1 MAAERERLDILV
13 WQRALAPSRARA
25 QALILAGNIAV
36 DGQCLTQ
43 CGARVAI
50 RADVRLRGDA
60 SPYVSR
66 GGEKLA
72 AGLKAFE
79 CRVQDAI
86 ALDVGA
92 STGGFTDCLLQAG
105 ARRVHAVD
113 VGYGQLHWRLRND
126 PRVIVR
132 ERINARYLTPHD
144 FPERMSFLTVDASFI
159 SLRLLLPALVPL
171 LTPQAEAIL
180 LIKPQFEVGK
190 GEVGKGGVVRD
201 ARQHRQVLQA
211 VLTAAQVVGLGLCAA
226 IPSPLSGPKGNRE
239 FLAHLSA
246 GAPPMPRRELGDLCV
261 QLTEKAR
268 EFVCLTRRPRAEAYM
283 ITPRQ

>member
-13 WQRALAPSRARA
+13 WQRQLAPSRAQA
-25 QALILAGNIAV
+25 QALILAGKIAV

-43 CGARVAI
+43 CGARVAAQ
-50 RADVRLRGDA
+50 ADVKLLGDP

-72 AGLKAFE
+72 AGLEAFD
-79 CRVQDAI
+79 CRVQDAT

-105 ARRVHAVD
+105 ARCVYAVD

-126 PRVIVR
+126 PRVVVR
-132 ERINARYLTPHD
+132 ERANARYLTPHD

-180 LIKPQFEVGK
+180 LVKPQFEVGK

-201 ARQHRQVLQA
+201 AGQHRQVLQA
-211 VLTAAQVVGLGLCAA
+211 VLTAAQGCKLALRAA

-239 FLAHLSA
+239 FLAHLTA
-246 GAPPMPRRELGDLCV
+246 DTPPMAQQVLDDLCV
-261 QLTEKAR
+261 QLTSNPGR
-268 EFVCLTRRPRAEAYM
+268 
-283 ITPRQ
+283 

>member
-1 MAAERERLDILV
+1 MAAERARLDILV
-13 WQRALAPSRARA
+13 WQRRLAPSRAQA
-25 QALILAGNIAV
+25 QALILAGKIAV

-43 CGARVAI
+43 CGARVDA
-50 RADVRLRGDA
+50 RADVKLLDVP

-72 AGLKAFE
+72 AGLAAFD
-79 CRVQDAI
+79 CRVQDAV

-105 ARRVHAVD
+105 ARRVYAVD
-113 VGYGQLHWRLRND
+113 VGYGQLHWRLRTD
-126 PRVIVR
+126 PRVVVR
-132 ERINARYLTPHD
+132 ERTNARYLTPDD
-144 FPERMSFLTVDASFI
+144 FPERMDFLTVDASFI

-171 LTPQAEAIL
+171 LAPQAEAIL
-180 LIKPQFEVGK
+180 LVKPQFEVGK

-211 VLTAAQVVGLGLCAA
+211 VLTAAQACGFGLHAA

-239 FLAHLSA
+239 FLAHLTV
-246 GAPPMPRRELGDLCV
+246 GTPPVTQQEVDALCV
-261 QLTEKAR
+261 GLISN
-268 EFVCLTRRPRAEAYM
+268 PGS
-283 ITPRQ
+283 

>member
-13 WQRALAPSRARA
+13 WQRKLAPSRAQA
-25 QALILAGNIAV
+25 QALILAGKIAV

-43 CGARVAI
+43 CGVRVATQ
-50 RADVRLRGDA
+50 ADVRLLSVA

-72 AGLKAFE
+72 AGLAAFD
-79 CRVQDAI
+79 CQARNAI
-86 ALDVGA
+86 ALDIGA

-105 ARRVHAVD
+105 ARRVYAVD

-126 PRVIVR
+126 PRVVVR
-132 ERINARYLTPHD
+132 ERANARYLTPDD

-159 SLRLLLPALVPL
+159 SLRLLLPTLFPL

-180 LIKPQFEVGK
+180 LVKPQFEVGK

-201 ARQHRQVLQA
+201 AKQHQRVLQA
-211 VLTAAQVVGLGLCAA
+211 VLTAAQACGFGLCAV

-239 FLAHLSA
+239 FLAHLTA
-246 GAPPMPRRELGDLCV
+246 DAPPMPQWEVNELCV
-261 QLTEKAR
+261 QLTR
-268 EFVCLTRRPRAEAYM
+268 EPVG
-283 ITPRQ
+283 

>member
-13 WQRALAPSRARA
+13 WQRRLASSRAQA
-25 QALILAGNIAV
+25 QALILAGKIAV

-43 CGARVAI
+43 CGARVGAQ
-50 RADVRLRGDA
+50 ADVRLLGA
-60 SPYVSR
+60 PSPYVSR

-72 AGLKAFE
+72 AGLAAFD
-79 CRVQDAI
+79 CRVQDAV

-105 ARRVHAVD
+105 ARRVYAVD
-113 VGYGQLHWRLRND
+113 VGYGQLHWRLRTD
-126 PRVIVR
+126 PRVVVR
-132 ERINARYLTPHD
+132 ERTNARYLTPDD
-144 FPERMSFLTVDASFI
+144 FQERMNFLTVDASFI

-211 VLTAAQVVGLGLCAA
+211 VLTAAQAYGLGLRAA
-226 IPSPLSGPKGNRE
+226 IPSPLAGPKGNRE
-239 FLAHLSA
+239 FLAHLAA
-246 GAPPMPRRELGDLCV
+246 GAAPVPQGEVEGLCV
-261 QLTEKAR
+261 QLT
-268 EFVCLTRRPRAEAYM
+268 VSSVVST
-283 ITPRQ
+283 Q

>member
-13 WQRALAPSRARA
+13 WQRELAPSRAQA
-25 QALILAGNIAV
+25 QALILAGKVAV

-43 CGARVAI
+43 CGARVDAQ
-50 RADVRLRGDA
+50 ADVQLLGIP

-72 AGLKAFE
+72 AGLAAFD

-105 ARRVHAVD
+105 ARRVYAVD
-113 VGYGQLHWRLRND
+113 VGYGQLHWRLRTD
-126 PRVIVR
+126 PRVVVR
-132 ERINARYLTPHD
+132 ERLNARHLTPYD
-144 FPERMSFLTVDASFI
+144 FPERMTFLTVDASFI

-171 LTPQAEAIL
+171 LTPQADAIL
-180 LIKPQFEVGK
+180 LVKPQFEVGK

-211 VLTAAQVVGLGLCAA
+211 VFTAAQACGLGLRAA

-239 FLAHLSA
+239 FLAHLA
-246 GAPPMPRRELGDLCV
+246 IGAPPRPPREVADLCV
-261 QLTEKAR
+261 GLTGE
-268 EFVCLTRRPRAEAYM
+268 PGG
-283 ITPRQ
+283 

>member
-13 WQRALAPSRARA
+13 WQRELAPSRAQA
-25 QALILAGNIAV
+25 QALILAGKIAV

-43 CGARVAI
+43 CGARVAAQ
-50 RADVRLRGDA
+50 ADVRLLGA
-60 SPYVSR
+60 PSPYVSR

-72 AGLKAFE
+72 AGLAAFD

-105 ARRVHAVD
+105 ARRVYAVD

-126 PRVIVR
+126 PRVVVR
-132 ERINARYLTPHD
+132 ERTNARYLTPRD
-144 FPERMSFLTVDASFI
+144 FPEHVNLLTVDASFI
-159 SLRLLLPALVPL
+159 SLRLLLPALAPL
-171 LTPQAEAIL
+171 LTPQAEAVL

-201 ARQHRQVLQA
+201 AGQHRQVLQA
-211 VLTAAQVVGLGLCAA
+211 VLTAAQACGLGLRAA
-226 IPSPLSGPKGNRE
+226 IPSPLAGPKGNRE
-239 FLAHLSA
+239 FLAHLA
-246 GAPPMPRRELGDLCV
+246 LDAPPMPQRELEDMCA
-261 QLTEKAR
+261 QLTSKP
-268 EFVCLTRRPRAEAYM
+268 VN
-283 ITPRQ
+283 

>member
-13 WQRALAPSRARA
+13 WQRELAPSRAQA
-25 QALILAGNIAV
+25 QAIILAGKIAV

-43 CGARVAI
+43 CGARVAVQ
-50 RADVRLRGDA
+50 ADVRLLGA
-60 SPYVSR
+60 PSAYVSR

-72 AGLKAFE
+72 AGLAAFD
-79 CRVQDAI
+79 CRVQDAV

-105 ARRVHAVD
+105 ARRVYAVD

-126 PRVIVR
+126 PRVVVR
-132 ERINARYLTPHD
+132 ERANARHLTPHD
-144 FPERMSFLTVDASFI
+144 FPERMTFLTVDVSFI

-180 LIKPQFEVGK
+180 LVKPQFEVGK

-201 ARQHRQVLQA
+201 TSQHRQVLQT
-211 VLTAAQVVGLGLCAA
+211 VLSAAQACGLGLRAA

-239 FLAHLSA
+239 FLAHLTA
-246 GAPPMPRRELGDLCV
+246 GAPPMPQGEVEELCV
-261 QLTEKAR
+261 GLTGE
-268 EFVCLTRRPRAEAYM
+268 PGG
-283 ITPRQ
+283 

>member
-1 MAAERERLDILV
+1 MAVERERLDVLV
-13 WQRALAPSRARA
+13 WQRQLAPSRAQA
-25 QALILAGNIAV
+25 QALILAGKIAV

-43 CGARVAI
+43 CGTRVAAG
-50 RADVRLRGDA
+50 ADVSLLADP

-72 AGLKAFE
+72 AGLAAFD
-79 CRVQDAI
+79 CRVQDAV

-105 ARRVHAVD
+105 ARRVYAVD

-126 PRVIVR
+126 LRVVVR
-132 ERINARYLTPHD
+132 ERTNARHLTPDD
-144 FPERMSFLTVDASFI
+144 FPERMNFLTVDASFI

-171 LTPQAEAIL
+171 LAPHAEAIL
-180 LIKPQFEVGK
+180 LVKPQFEVGK

-201 ARQHRQVLQA
+201 SKQHQQVLQA
-211 VLTAAQVVGLGLCAA
+211 VLTTAQACGLGLRTA

-239 FLAHLSA
+239 FLAHLA
-246 GAPPMPRRELGDLCV
+246 LDVPPMPHGELEGLCV
-261 QLTEKAR
+261 RLKTER
-268 EFVCLTRRPRAEAYM
+268 GG
-283 ITPRQ
+283 

>member
-13 WQRALAPSRARA
+13 WQRELAPSRAQA
-25 QALILAGNIAV
+25 QALILAGKIAV

-43 CGARVAI
+43 CGARVSAQADI
-50 RADVRLRGDA
+50 RLLADP

-72 AGLKAFE
+72 AGLAAFD
-79 CRVQDAI
+79 CRVQDAV

-105 ARRVHAVD
+105 ARRVYAVD

-126 PRVIVR
+126 PRVVVR
-132 ERINARYLTPHD
+132 ERTNARYLTPHD
-144 FPERMSFLTVDASFI
+144 FPERMTFLTVDASFI
-159 SLRLLLPALVPL
+159 SLRLLLPAFVPL
-171 LTPQAEAIL
+171 LTPQADAIL
-180 LIKPQFEVGK
+180 LVKPQFEVGK

-201 ARQHRQVLQA
+201 AEQHKQVLQA
-211 VLTAAQVVGLGLCAA
+211 VLTAAQTHGLGLRAA

-239 FLAHLSA
+239 FLVHLTA
-246 GAPPMPRRELGDLCV
+246 GAALMPQGEVKDLCV
-261 QLTEKAR
+261 GLTG
-268 EFVCLTRRPRAEAYM
+268 EAGG
-283 ITPRQ
+283 